1 MAFHRYLSTILLP
14 CLLALGGCSSDSA
27 TETAR
32 GGTGGSSGTSPNLG
46 GAGTEGGSLGSGG
59 ISNSGGLATG
69 GTSSSGGAGTEGGSI
84 GSAGTP
90 SPGGATTTA
99 GTSSGSGGGATAGS
113 TSAPGGASTAGSTST
128 PGGTSSAAGALS
140 GSGGTATAGSSPV
153 AGAPS
158 CGLGSY
164 QLPTG
169 PSYATKNGTSTL
181 SRVTA
186 WEPGIPGGIP
196 NLTTVCATLSP
207 TGKADDGPINQ
218 AISSCPENQVVLLRP
233 GSYAITNAILLNRN
247 HVVLRGSGG
256 PGASTSAQTRL
267 LADASLY
274 GPVVNIGPDLFP
286 KTDGKS
292 VNLTADALQGTSSV
306 NVSDTAGFK
315 VGDLV
320 LVDIVVDPAD
330 DTGAWLTNA
339 PAGSTA
345 LVYPYAEYNP
355 DGSPK
360 DDDSRGWFNRKNRP
374 ISQVL
379 EISAIAGTMLTFSSR
394 FHMTFDLG
402 HSAQVTPITYNGSN
416 TTPVAYAGL
425 ENLCVSGVPDPGGA
439 TQYNNVVVTQ
449 AKYSWVKN
457 VESDQSNGYSVGLDL
472 AFRCVVRDSYLHSTI
487 NPTPGGGGYG
497 LEFSAG
503 SADNLVENNIS
514 WNFNK
519 VMVMRAS
526 GGGNVIAYNYMDDA
540 WIAYQPNW
548 PESGLNDGHMTT
560 PHFELFEGNLSFSM
574 GGDDTWGGAIFDT
587 WHRNVSTGHRSAWPP
602 LNTYTFN
609 GDTQTTGCKS
619 GGANDFTCI
628 PYSDVGPRV
637 PAGVQHGH
645 VFYNFIGNV
654 LGDADMPVAP
664 QAKGFQYENSGPDWN
679 WDPVSM
685 WWVGFGAT
693 DVTDQGAVNTLYR
706 DGNYDY
712 ATKAVHYAGS
722 AQTLPS
728 SLYLCGKPA
737 FFGSY
742 GWPWV
747 DGSNASRPY
756 LTHSFQYFPLSA
768 SLGTYGTT
776 GTMVAYS
783 GFQLPAYV
791 RFLQLH
797 GVEQPAASC
806 SSATLESVPAAC
818 GILLTGM
825 AQ

>member
-1 MAFHRYLSTILLP
+1 MSSLLRAFAV
-14 CLLALGGCSSDSA
+14 LASCCSSLVGCSSESSTEAA
-27 TETAR
+27 TS
-32 GGTGGSSGTSPNLG
+32 GTGG
-46 GAGTEGGSLGSGG
+46 A
-59 ISNSGGLATG
+59 G
-69 GTSSSGGAGTEGGSI
+69 GTSSDFGGTSGESGAPSTDSTSSLGGAASAGASSTSTGAATAGASSTSGGA
-84 GSAGTP
+84 
-90 SPGGATTTA
+90 
-99 GTSSGSGGGATAGS
+99 ATAGATS
-113 TSAPGGASTAGSTST
+113 TSGGA
-128 PGGTSSAAGALS
+128 
-140 GSGGTATAGSSPV
+140 ATAGASSV

-164 QLPTG
+164 QLPKG
-169 PSYATKNGTSTL
+169 PNYATKIGTSTL

-186 WEPGIPGGIP
+186 WDPGIAGGIP

-207 TGKADDGPINQ
+207 IGKADDGPINQ
-218 AISSCPENQVVLLRP
+218 AISSCPENQVVRLMP
-233 GSYAITNAILLNRN
+233 GSYVITHAITLNRN
-247 HVVLRGSGG
+247 RVVLRGSGG
-256 PGASTSAQTRL
+256 PGASASVQTRL

-292 VNLTADALQGTSSV
+292 VDLTADALQGSSSV
-306 NVSDTAGFK
+306 GVSDTAAYH

-320 LVDIVVDPAD
+320 LVDMLVDPAD
-330 DTGAWLTNA
+330 DTGAWLTDA
-339 PAGSTA
+339 PTGSTA
-345 LVYPYAEYNP
+345 LAYPYAEYNP
-355 DGSPK
+355 ENSPK
-360 DDDSRGWFNRKNRP
+360 GSDSRGWFNRMNRP
-374 ISQVL
+374 ISQVMEL
-379 EISAIAGTMLTFSSR
+379 SAIAGTTLTFSSP
-394 FHMTFDLG
+394 FHMTFDLA
-402 HSAQVTPITYNGSN
+402 HSAQVTQITYNGSN

-425 ENLCVSGVPDPGGA
+425 ENLYVAGVPSPGGA
-439 TQYNNVVVTQ
+439 TQYNNVVLTQ

-519 VMVMRAS
+519 LMVMRAS
-526 GGGNVIAYNYMDDA
+526 GGGNVVAYNYMDDA

-560 PHFELFEGNLSFSM
+560 PHFELFEGNLSFSL

-602 LNTYTFN
+602 LNSYTFN
-609 GDTQTTGCKS
+609 GNTQTTGCKS

-645 VFYNFIGNV
+645 LFYNFIGNV
-654 LGDADMPVAP
+654 LGDLDMPIAP
-664 QAKGFQYENSGPDWN
+664 QAEGFQYENSGPAWD

-693 DVTDQGAVNTLYR
+693 DVTDQGAANTLFR

-712 ATKAVHYAGS
+712 ATKSVHYAGS
-722 AQTLPS
+722 AQPLPN
-728 SLYLCGKPA
+728 SLYRCGKPA

-747 DGSNASRPY
+747 DGSNANLPY
-756 LTHSFQYFPLSA
+756 LTHSFLYYPLSA
-768 SLGTYGTT
+768 NLGTYGTS
-776 GTMVAYS
+776 GAMVSYS

-797 GVEQPAASC
+797 GIEQPAASC
-806 SSATLESVPAAC
+806 SSATIDSPPATCSV
-818 GILLTGM
+818 LLTGM
-825 AQ
+825 VP